1 MTGHSAGPPFTAT
14 AYRLNAVPRVSLLQI
29 SPSAAVTLLIGAD
42 PKNPAKKRVTNT
54 EAAFVLTPVP
64 MENNARQKTAGSMLI
79 LLPKISERGTQM
91 IGPKTKPRLVLL
103 LALLLD
109 LCLHLQIQGHV
120 QYGNIATHAS
130 ILRDGV
136 IGRRGD
142 A

>member
-1 MTGHSAGPPFTAT
+1 M
-14 AYRLNAVPRVSLLQI
+14 
-29 SPSAAVTLLIGAD
+29 TLLIGAE
-42 PKNPAKKRVTNT
+42 PKKPAKKRVTNT

-64 MENNARQKTAGSMLI
+64 MENSAKQKTAGSMLT
-79 LLPKISERGTQM
+79 LRPQISERGAQM

-103 LALLLD
+103 SALRLVFYLK
-109 LCLHLQIQGHV
+109 LYSHIQGYIQHS
-120 QYGNIATHAS
+120 NLTADAS